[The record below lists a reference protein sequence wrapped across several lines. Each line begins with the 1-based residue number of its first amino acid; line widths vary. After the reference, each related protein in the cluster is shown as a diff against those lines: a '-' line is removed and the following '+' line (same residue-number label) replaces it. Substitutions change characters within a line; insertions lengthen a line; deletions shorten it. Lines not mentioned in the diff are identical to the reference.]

1 MKVSGKSRIR
11 RRFREAESILFRVLH
26 FVVTR
31 RGSAAI
37 RYYYRSFPQLSLRI
51 GMILSGMIRLRRL
64 MGSVGELV
72 IEICWS
78 LSVRFISRLDRYG
91 EKVCE
96 EESVG
101 GGIIWRLE

>member
-1 MKVSGKSRIR
+1 
-11 RRFREAESILFRVLH
+11 
-26 FVVTR
+26 
-31 RGSAAI
+31 
-37 RYYYRSFPQLSLRI
+37 
-51 GMILSGMIRLRRL
+51 